1 MSFWALFLIAL
12 GVSADAFAVAL
23 SKGLHMRRFNLR
35 NALVIALVFGAFQ
48 AVMPL
53 VGWLLGS
60 QFAAYI
66 RDFDHWIAF
75 GLLLL
80 VGGKMLWEAFSSHED
95 TEKDYE
101 RINPRELLV
110 LALATSIDAL
120 AVGVTLAFVDVS
132 IVGAIS
138 LIGATTLVLAFLGVV
153 VGRRVGARFGKPAE
167 IAGGVILILIGTR
180 ILFDHLGAA

>member
-1 MSFWALFLIAL
+1 MSFWALLLIAL

-23 SKGLHMRRFNLR
+23 TKGLHMRVFNLR
-35 NALVIALVFGAFQ
+35 NALVIALTFGVFQ

-53 VGWLLGS
+53 IGWLLGS

-66 RDFDHWIAF
+66 SGFDHWIAF

-80 VGGKMLWEAFSSHED
+80 VGSKMLWEAFTSHED
-95 TEKDYE
+95 KEQDFD

-120 AVGVTLAFVDVS
+120 AVGVTLAFIPVS
-132 IVGAIS
+132 ITGSIT
-138 LIGATTLVLAFLGVV
+138 LIGITTFVLAFLGVV

-167 IAGGVILILIGTR
+167 IVGGIVLILIGTR
-180 ILFDHLGAA
+180 ILIDHLTA